1 MKPNTIRFPG
11 FYHALVRTLRVD
23 FQPSHFFD
31 LVILGIVGAALFA
44 SVIHLGG
51 VAQDGS
57 VIAPRL
63 VAVAAVL
70 HIFSQLIRSAHG
82 VRVRWTGFLFAPFAI
97 WLLVESTFLSPCA
110 WRGREQAA
118 VALTAALSFWIVL
131 HHLRHRAHRWCLV
144 GGLGLIASV
153 FGSLV
158 IFGGAIIL
166 PRLAQR
172 VAGGIYAGQQTGP
185 FPTPGEF
192 GAFLL
197 LAVFPVAAV
206 FLSPSLRPRR
216 RVAAGLTT
224 ALGLSGL
231 WMTHHAPTWYGFI
244 AGASILGLLLIERK
258 RIACLVAAGL
268 WGAAFFVPKFTEET
282 AAGLFRADAQKT
294 PLAEAAMKIFAAH
307 PATGAGSGGFPA
319 AFEALRPAG
328 WDLDPLTAGGFFHQ
342 LAAENGLVGLIL
354 LIPPA
359 VLIWVLFFR
368 VTWKT
373 PVRLIR
379 YNPQFKKKHLYTPE
393 ERIAGA
399 GILAGTLGAAVSL
412 SFDYAAPSL
421 ALAMSFAILGA
432 IAARASLGGRAVMT
446 VKPAPT
452 ASMILRALPTLV
464 PALVFV
470 ACTFPVFESAAN
482 ARRAEDIL
490 EFARR
495 APSKTIGGQPQE
507 SHRMLE
513 RRYRAQALESAENS
527 ARTALRAVPDNA
539 RAEAA
544 LSAILAEHIRDSGRT
559 DDAGECLTAALGA
572 DAHSGGEIL
581 LRLPLVTAYRIAGL
595 ENEARKHLAVLR
607 AAAPENAPLAIEEA
621 RTMIARGESATALP
635 LLDAIL
641 RKEPWNK
648 EARRLRQIVGITPGV
663 SEK

>member
-31 LVILGIVGAALFA
+31 LVILGIIGAALFA
-44 SVIHLGG
+44 SVLHLGG
-51 VAQDGS
+51 IAQDGS

-70 HIFSQLIRSAHG
+70 HLFSQLIRSAHG
-82 VRVRWTGFLFAPFAI
+82 VRIRWTGFLFAPFAI
-97 WLLVESTFLSPCA
+97 WLLVESTFLSSCA
-110 WRGREQAA
+110 WRGREQAS
-118 VALTAALSFWIVL
+118 VALTAALAFWIVL

-172 VAGGIYAGQQTGP
+172 VAGDIYAGQQTGP
-185 FPTPGEF
+185 FATPGEF

-197 LAVFPVAAV
+197 LAVFPVTAV
-206 FLSPSLRPRR
+206 LLSPSLRPRR
-216 RVAAGLTT
+216 RVAAGLAT

-231 WMTHHAPTWYGFI
+231 WMTRHAPTWYGFI
-244 AGASILGLLLIERK
+244 AGASLLGLLLIERK

-282 AAGLFRADAQKT
+282 AAGLFRVDAQKA
-294 PLAEAAMKIFAAH
+294 PLADAAMKIFTAH

-359 VLIWVLFFR
+359 VLVWVLFFR

-399 GILAGTLGAAVSL
+399 GILAGTLAATVSL
-412 SFDYAAPSL
+412 VFDYAAPSL
-421 ALAMSFAILGA
+421 TLAMTFAVFGA
-432 IAARASLGGRAVMT
+432 IAARSSIGGRAVMT

-452 ASMILRALPTLV
+452 VSMILRGLPGLL
-464 PALVFV
+464 AAV
-470 ACTFPVFESAAN
+470 AFCAFTFPVFESAAL

-490 EFARR
+490 EYARR
-495 APSKTIGGQPQE
+495 PAPKTTDGRTQE
-507 SHRMLE
+507 SHRMLD
-513 RRYRAQALESAENS
+513 RRFRAQAFETAANL
-527 ARTALRAVPDNA
+527 ARAALNIVPDNA

-544 LSAILAEHIRDSGRT
+544 LSAILAEQIRESGKT
-559 DDAGECLTAALGA
+559 EAAGECLTAALGA

-595 ENEARKHLAVLR
+595 ESEARKHLAGLR
-607 AAAPENAPLAIEEA
+607 AAAPENAPLAIEEV
-621 RTMIARGESATALP
+621 RTLIARGETAAALP
-635 LLDAIL
+635 LLESLL
-641 RKEPWNK
+641 RKEPWNN
-648 EARRLRQIVGITPGV
+648 EARRLHKIIEITPAV